1 MGKNKK
7 QAEKNKEPKVSKQHS
22 NLYQRIMTGV
32 PLALAAIALVWLGN
46 LWFALLLV
54 AAVFFAYIEFESFLR
69 HKGIIPYRSVALTGA
84 VATVVVAQFWGGP
97 QLTALMTAL
106 MMAICVGAVLRYS
119 KRPEPLQDSAGTLMA
134 IAYCG
139 WLPAHAI
146 FLRRLSCNDYP
157 SLSKNCCWG
166 DLGLGVVGLLLL
178 TCIATDVGA
187 YACGKLLGK
196 HKLCPGLSPGKTV
209 EGALGGVLTAMVL
222 GWAWSALSGLPL
234 QHVLI
239 LAGVASVLSQ
249 FGDLFESALKR
260 NVGVKDASNLLA
272 GHGGALDR
280 MDSFILAIPTFYL
293 YVTWFF

>member
-1 MGKNKK
+1 MGKKK
-7 QAEKNKEPKVSKQHS
+7 EQAVKKNEPKVSKQLS
-22 NLYQRIMTGV
+22 NLTQRILTGV
-32 PLALAAIALVWLGN
+32 PLALAAIALVWLGSFW
-46 LWFALLLV
+46 LALLLV

-69 HKGIIPYRSVALTGA
+69 HKGIQPYRGVALTGA

-106 MMAICVGAVLRYS
+106 MMAICIGGVLRYS

-134 IAYCG
+134 VAYCG

-146 FLRRLSCNDYP
+146 FLRRLSCSDFKLP
-157 SLSKNCCWG
+157 DTICWG

-178 TCIATDVGA
+178 TCIGTDVGA

-196 HKLCPGLSPGKTV
+196 HRLCPGLSPGKTV
-209 EGALGGVLTAMVL
+209 EGALGGVLTAVAL
-222 GWAWSALSGLPL
+222 GWGWSALSGLPL
-234 QHVLI
+234 HHALI

-260 NVGVKDASNLLA
+260 DVGVKDASNLLA